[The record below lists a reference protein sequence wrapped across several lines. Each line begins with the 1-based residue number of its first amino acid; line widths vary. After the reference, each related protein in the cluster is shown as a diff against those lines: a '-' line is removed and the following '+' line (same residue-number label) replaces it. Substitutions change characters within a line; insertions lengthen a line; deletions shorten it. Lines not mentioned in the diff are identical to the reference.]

1 MEDILNNSFAL
12 IIPSIQIILEF
23 AVDVVF
29 QKEKN
34 KIVISFI
41 LLGIIISVINFIF
54 QLVDKKEKNTKFL
67 NKVMILLFLLLQFK
81 NKSTFHL

>member
-34 KIVISFI
+34 KIVISLI